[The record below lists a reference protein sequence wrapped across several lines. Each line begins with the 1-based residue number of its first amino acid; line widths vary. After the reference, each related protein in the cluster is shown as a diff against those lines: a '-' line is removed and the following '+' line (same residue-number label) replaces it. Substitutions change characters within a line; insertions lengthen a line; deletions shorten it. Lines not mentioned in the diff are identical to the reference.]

1 MLSSKTRVLLLSL
14 TLFILGGILVFLGLE
29 WQRVRLRDLGVG
41 TLVVSLGCF
50 TLGAWQWRRR
60 PNLLERRRE
69 QRLWR
74 SGPLGR
80 KWLEGRR
87 RIP

>member
-1 MLSSKTRVLLLSL
+1 MLSSKTRILALSL
-14 TLFILGGILVFLGLE
+14 TLFFLGGTLIILGLE
-29 WQRVRLRDLGVG
+29 WQRDRLMDLGVG
-41 TLVVSLGCF
+41 TLVVSIGCF
-50 TLGAWQWRRR
+50 ILGAWQGRRSVD
-60 PNLLERRRE
+60 LLERRRE

-80 KWLEGRR
+80 KWLEGRK

>member
-1 MLSSKTRVLLLSL
+1 MLSSKTRVLLLGL
-14 TLFILGGILVFLGLE
+14 TLLILGGILIFLGIE
-29 WQRVRLRDLGVG
+29 WQRARLRDLGIG

-50 TLGAWQWRRR
+50 LLGALRGRRG
-60 PNLLERRRE
+60 PDPLERRRE